1 MVDFGDLAK
10 DDQAKYS
17 RRAWLD
23 HTLQATLVLSA
34 GGLGTG
40 AMVFGSTAA
49 LAQSGPAPAYPTKP
63 INLIVPWPPGGSTD
77 RHLRKFAEVASKY
90 LGQAI
95 VVENKPGAGGMLGP
109 STMAAAAKAD
119 GYTLAQLPMSAFRI
133 PHMQPVSWDPIRD
146 FTYIIGLTGYTFGI
160 TVRSDSR
167 FKTIQ
172 EMVEF
177 AKTNPEKL
185 SVGNTGTG
193 TTPHL
198 VMEELG
204 MRTGAKFL
212 HVPFKGNSEN
222 TLALLGGHTDALS
235 DATGWGPNVDAGKM
249 RLLMTFGERRTK
261 RWSYAPTAKELGY
274 GIVSNSPYGIV
285 APKGLD
291 PRIQKH
297 LHDAFRKALDDSEH
311 IKMLDTLDQEYWY
324 KNSEDYLTWAKQT
337 LESEKKLIEALG
349 LMKK

>member
-1 MVDFGDLAK
+1 MKKVIQPIAL
-10 DDQAKYS
+10 
-17 RRAWLD
+17 RRRVLTNA
-23 HTLQATLVLSA
+23 LQTGLVLGA
-34 GGLGTG
+34 GAMTG
-40 AMVFGSTAA
+40 AALGLRSAA
-49 LAQSGPAPAYPTKP
+49 AQSGPLAGYPSKP

-77 RHLRKFAEVASKY
+77 RHLRKFAEIASKY
-90 LGQAI
+90 VGQSI
-95 VVENKPGAGGMLGP
+95 IIENKPGAGGMLGP

-133 PHMQPVSWDPIRD
+133 PHMQAVSWDPIRD

-160 TVRSDSR
+160 TVRADSK

-172 EMVEF
+172 EIVEF
-177 AKTNPEKL
+177 AKANPEKL

-198 VMEELG
+198 VIEELG

-222 TLALLGGHTDALS
+222 TLALLGGHTDVLS

-261 RWSYAPTAKELGY
+261 R
-274 GIVSNSPYGIV
+274 
-285 APKGLD
+285 
-291 PRIQKH
+291 
-297 LHDAFRKALDDSEH
+297 
-311 IKMLDTLDQEYWY
+311 
-324 KNSEDYLTWAKQT
+324 
-337 LESEKKLIEALG
+337 
-349 LMKK
+349 

>member
-1 MVDFGDLAK
+1 MKHTPVIQGHQFK
-10 DDQAKYS
+10 QS
-17 RRAWLD
+17 RRQILG
-23 HTLQATLVLSA
+23 QALNTGLVLSTTSISA
-34 GGLGTG
+34 GAMALGAGMVRAQTG
-40 AMVFGSTAA
+40 A
-49 LAQSGPAPAYPTKP
+49 APAYPTKP
-63 INLIVPWPPGGSTD
+63 VNLIVPWPPGGSTD
-77 RHLRKFAEVASKY
+77 RHLRKFAEIAGKY
-90 LGQAI
+90 LGQTI

-109 STMAAAAKAD
+109 STMAATAKPD

-133 PHMQPVSWDPIRD
+133 PHMQAVSWDPIRD

-160 TVRSDSR
+160 TVRADSR

-172 EMVEF
+172 DMVDF
-177 AKTNPEKL
+177 AKANPEKL

-198 VMEELG
+198 VIEELG
-204 MRTGAKFL
+204 MRTGARFL

-261 RWSYAPTAKELGY
+261 RWAYAPTAKELGY

-285 APKGLD
+285 APKGMD
-291 PRIQKH
+291 ARIQKL
-297 LHDAFRKALDDSEH
+297 LHDAFRKALDDPEH
-311 IKMLDTLDQEYWY
+311 MKMLDTLDQEYWY
-324 KNSEDYLTWAKQT
+324 KNSEDYLSWAKQT
-337 LESEKKLIEALG
+337 LEAERKLIEALG
-349 LMKK
+349 LLKKA

>member
-1 MVDFGDLAK
+1 MKKVIQPIALRRRVLAN
-10 DDQAKYS
+10 A
-17 RRAWLD
+17 
-23 HTLQATLVLSA
+23 LQT
-34 GGLGTG
+34 GLLLGAAAMTG
-40 AMVFGSTAA
+40 AALSLRPAA
-49 LAQSGPAPAYPTKP
+49 AQSGPFAGYPSKP

-77 RHLRKFAEVASKY
+77 RHLRKFAEIASKY
-90 LGQAI
+90 LGQSI
-95 VVENKPGAGGMLGP
+95 IIENKPGAGGMLGP

-133 PHMQPVSWDPIRD
+133 PHMQTVSWDPIRD

-160 TVRSDSR
+160 TVRADSK

-172 EMVEF
+172 EIVEF
-177 AKTNPEKL
+177 AKANPEKL

-193 TTPHL
+193 TTPQL
-198 VMEELG
+198 VIEELG

-261 RWSYAPTAKELGY
+261 RWAYAPTAKELGY

-297 LHDAFRKALDDSEH
+297 LHDAFRKALDDPEH
-311 IKMLDTLDQEYWY
+311 LKMLDTLDQEYWY
-324 KNSEDYLTWAKQT
+324 KSSDDYLAWAKQT
-337 LESEKKLIEALG
+337 LESERKLIDALG
-349 LMKK
+349 LLKKP